1 MHVCYDPQPPAS
13 YNTHCSL
20 GRDSEVFYAAGKSSQ
35 VFEFSLA
42 EDRVTRIFSLPDGS
56 GAVASLTVF
65 PGPFYGQV
73 GLGRWFT
80 GGCS

>member
-1 MHVCYDPQPPAS
+1 MHPS
-13 YNTHCSL
+13 
-20 GRDSEVFYAAGKSSQ
+20 GRDSDVLYAAGKSSQ

-56 GAVASLTVF
+56 GAVAGLAVF

-73 GLGRWFT
+73 RDEGMICLFVRIAVRKHWFQNMLV
-80 GGCS
+80 S